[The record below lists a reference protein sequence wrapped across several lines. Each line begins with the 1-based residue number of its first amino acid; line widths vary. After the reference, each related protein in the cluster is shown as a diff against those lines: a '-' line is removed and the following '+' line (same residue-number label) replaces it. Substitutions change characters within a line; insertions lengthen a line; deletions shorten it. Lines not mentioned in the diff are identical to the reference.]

1 MKPFLLSLLLA
12 FSSTAQAFTFFE
24 VDQPVDYAPFS
35 ENESIL
41 TWGESNTLG
50 SGAIIS
56 YSIATSYSS
65 CFLGYEACSA
75 LSSFIPEGYES
86 AINTAFDRWASV
98 ANLSFNQVDDQAGDI
113 VLAGEYIWGD
123 EIAHALT
130 ARSFTEYEGET
141 FSQIAWSEIHF
152 SESVFWSVSE
162 GGVGYDFL
170 TVATHEIGHALGL
183 GHSEV
188 EGALMYTDYQGIN
201 TLQEDDIAGI
211 QFLYG
216 AVSAVPE
223 PSSYALFLLGLFILL
238 TRRAKLQAHISG
250 QRYSKAAPN
259 KHSNRAFYHIGSS
272 RFSRQ
277 ST

>member
-1 MKPFLLSLLLA
+1 MQSSKNRYILAALL
-12 FSSTAQAFTFFE
+12 FFFTSSAHSFAFFE
-24 VDQPVDYAPFS
+24 VTEPEGYAPLA

-41 TWGESNTLG
+41 SWGETNILGMGATL
-50 SGAIIS
+50 S
-56 YSIATSYSS
+56 YSIASTSSACFMGFEVCSS
-65 CFLGYEACSA
+65 LDSLMPVGYQNV
-75 LSSFIPEGYES
+75 IES
-86 AINTAFDRWASV
+86 AFDRWASV

-113 VLAGEYIWGD
+113 VLASEYIWGS

-130 ARSFTEYEGET
+130 GRSFIEQEGET
-141 FSQIAWSEIHF
+141 FSEIAWSEIHF
-152 SESVFWSVSE
+152 SEAVYWSVNGSL
-162 GGVGYDFL
+162 GYDFL

-188 EGALMYTDYQGIN
+188 EGALMYADYQGIN
-201 TLQEDDIAGI
+201 TLQADDIAGI

-250 QRYSKAAPN
+250 QRHGKAAPY
-259 KHSNRAFYHIGSS
+259 KHSKRPF
-272 RFSRQ
+272 
-277 ST
+277 

>member
-1 MKPFLLSLLLA
+1 MKPFLLSLLLT
-12 FSSTAQAFTFFE
+12 FSNVALAFTLFE
-24 VDQPVDYAPFS
+24 EDQPVDYAPFA
-35 ENESIL
+35 EKESIL
-41 TWGESNTLG
+41 TWGENNTLG
-50 SGAIIS
+50 NGATIS

-86 AINTAFDRWASV
+86 AIDTAFNRWASV
-98 ANLSFNQVDDQAGDI
+98 ANLSFHQVSDQAGDI
-113 VLAGEYIWGD
+113 VLAGEYIWG
-123 EIAHALT
+123 EELAHALT
-130 ARSFTEYEGET
+130 ARSFTEHEGET

-152 SESVFWSVSE
+152 SEAVFWSVNE
-162 GGVGYDFL
+162 GSLGYDFL

-188 EGALMYTDYQGIN
+188 EGALMYADYQGIN
-201 TLQEDDIAGI
+201 TLQADDIAGI

-238 TRRAKLQAHISG
+238 TRRTKLQAYISG
-250 QRYSKAAPN
+250 QRHSKASPN
-259 KHSNRAFYHIGSS
+259 KHSNRAF
-272 RFSRQ
+272 
-277 ST
+277 

>member
-24 VDQPVDYAPFS
+24 VDQPIDYAPFA

-41 TWGESNTLG
+41 TWGESNALG
-50 SGAIIS
+50 SGATIS

-86 AINTAFDRWASV
+86 AIDTAFDRWASV

-113 VLAGEYIWGD
+113 VLAGEYIWGS

-130 ARSFTEYEGET
+130 GRSFIEQEGET
-141 FSQIAWSEIHF
+141 FSEIAWSEIHF
-152 SESVFWSVSE
+152 SEAVYWSVNGSL
-162 GGVGYDFL
+162 GYDFL

-188 EGALMYTDYQGIN
+188 EGALMYADYQGIN
-201 TLQEDDIAGI
+201 TLQADDIAGI

-250 QRYSKAAPN
+250 QRHGKAAPY
-259 KHSNRAFYHIGSS
+259 KHSKRPF
-272 RFSRQ
+272 
-277 ST
+277 